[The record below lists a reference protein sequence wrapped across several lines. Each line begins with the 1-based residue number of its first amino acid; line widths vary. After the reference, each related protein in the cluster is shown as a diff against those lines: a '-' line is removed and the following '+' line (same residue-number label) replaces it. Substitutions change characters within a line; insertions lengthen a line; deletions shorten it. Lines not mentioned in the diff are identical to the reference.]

1 MTFLGCALVTGILE
15 SGAAFTGRGLFIG
28 LCAGIGYALYSIFG
42 TFAIRRGY
50 SSLTISFY
58 TFLSAA
64 VFMAF
69 CVDPLE
75 ITREIT
81 TLGAWPLLALFALL
95 TTVVP
100 YLCYTKG
107 LAGLPASRASVT
119 ATIEPVVAALLG
131 IFVFHESASVIKI
144 VGIALVLGSVALM
157 GREGQEKDG
166 EEGAE

>member
-1 MTFLGCALVTGILE
+1 
-15 SGAAFTGRGLFIG
+15 
-28 LCAGIGYALYSIFG
+28 
-42 TFAIRRGY
+42 
-50 SSLTISFY
+50 
-58 TFLSAA
+58 
-64 VFMAF
+64 MAF

-131 IFVFHESASVIKI
+131 MFHESASVIKI